1 MDEVS
6 AFLDPI
12 EMVAFAGSSSVTYA
26 VTSLSAD
33 IEEALVLDFPEYET
47 CNPDRCWVI
56 PHTWPERDDS
66 YPDSRSRYKR
76 RFLWQ
81 GDFWSAVLKLT
92 WTLDVGSYPGSCGAV
107 HS

>member
-47 CNPDRCWVI
+47 CNPDRC
-56 PHTWPERDDS
+56 
-66 YPDSRSRYKR
+66 
-76 RFLWQ
+76 
-81 GDFWSAVLKLT
+81 
-92 WTLDVGSYPGSCGAV
+92 
-107 HS
+107 